1 MRKSMIIGCLLLI
14 APTAECDSW
23 AGESRTEIRA
33 DLILEKFDVATGGNL
48 LQIPVRIGENDRR
61 FIVDTGASLTV
72 LDVADCDGERLA
84 AVRAHTPSADVTLNL
99 HTPPEAWIGNLPLRP
114 LPCVGGYDLKR
125 LSRGLEQSIDGIL
138 GMDFLSRYVVHI
150 NFDEGKLLFL
160 KSLPE
165 NAGESMPLACDLE
178 SGLPWVFAEPSS
190 GATLPFLVDTGAC
203 TSFSGALGSPA
214 LKQVAKRRA
223 LPVAGSDDFVD
234 LSGSSSKKLYSGD
247 LLRMGSFAV
256 KEPVFVEV
264 AVASSLDL
272 GFWSRFVVTFDF
284 PKNKL
289 YVRKGKQYSR
299 PERQSVGVIST
310 SIKCDTESL
319 SKLSK
324 RALQGFAPDPA
335 LSRFDIRRPD

>member
-1 MRKSMIIGCLLLI
+1 
-14 APTAECDSW
+14 
-23 AGESRTEIRA
+23 
-33 DLILEKFDVATGGNL
+33 
-48 LQIPVRIGENDRR
+48 VRIGEYDHR
-61 FIVDTGASLTV
+61 FVVDTGASFTL
-72 LDVADCDGERLA
+72 LDVAHCGGERLGA
-84 AVRAHTPSADVTLNL
+84 IRVFTPSADVSLNL
-99 HTPPEAWIGNLPLRP
+99 HTPPEAWIGKLPLGP
-114 LPCVGGYDLKR
+114 VPCVGGYDLTR
-125 LSRGLEQSIDGIL
+125 LSREFGQSIDGIL

-150 NFDEGKLLFL
+150 DFDEGKLFFL
-160 KSLPE
+160 KSVPE

-203 TSFSGALGSPA
+203 TSFSGSLGGPG
-214 LKQVAKRRA
+214 LKHVAKRRA
-223 LPVAGSDDFVD
+223 LPVAGFDDFVD
-234 LSGSSSKKLYSGD
+234 LSGTSSKKLYSGD

-256 KEPVFVEV
+256 KEPVFVKV

-289 YVRKGKQYSR
+289 YVRRGKQYSR